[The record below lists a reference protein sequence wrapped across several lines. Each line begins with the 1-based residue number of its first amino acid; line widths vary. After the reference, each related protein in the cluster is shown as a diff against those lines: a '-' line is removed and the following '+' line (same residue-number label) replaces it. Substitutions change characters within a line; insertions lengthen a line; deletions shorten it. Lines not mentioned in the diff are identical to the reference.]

1 MAEVVYKATK
11 SIEAWLSREG
21 LTLDSLAALPANT
34 QAAIGRQWKDYQSAV
49 AKMQDNLKCSD
60 VVIELYELKH
70 KYASPDLGN
79 LDVARHLGRHRTWEK
94 PSELGTFR

>member
-1 MAEVVYKATK
+1 MAETVFKATK

-21 LTLDSLAALPANT
+21 LTLDSLQALPANT
-34 QAAIGRQWKDYQSAV
+34 QAQIGRQWQSYVGAV
-49 AKMQDNLKCSD
+49 NQMQNNLKCSD

-70 KYASPDLGN
+70 QYAAPSLGN

-94 PSELGTFR
+94 PSQLGTFK